1 MDAFEVAVERVLA
14 EAVPL
19 EAEAVAL
26 EDALDRVL
34 ATDLK
39 ARRDS
44 PSVAVSAMDGYAIL
58 ESDLGSTLPVA
69 AESFAGSPV
78 PAPLTPG
85 RCARVFT
92 GAPVPPNAERVVVQ
106 ELVARR
112 PEGAVMPAA
121 RPRGAHI
128 RAAKSDFAAGDI
140 LLARG
145 TLLSPQALVAAA
157 GADHERV
164 MAVRKPQVAILAT
177 GDELREPGRDIGNL
191 ASIPDSVTYGVAAL
205 ALRHGGTVCLKRRL
219 PDQPETLQEAAALAL
234 SAADVIVITGG
245 ASVGERDFARTM
257 FDGRGLE
264 MIFSKVAIKP
274 GKPVWFARV
283 GRALVVGLPGNP
295 TSAMVTARLF
305 LAPLI
310 AGLAGRDPRAV
321 LKWRAVVLDGETPE
335 AGDRDIFLR
344 ALRRDGRIQLASD
357 QDSGAQ
363 KTLGQAEALIWRP
376 RAGLAADPGGLR
388 SLTF

>member
-1 MDAFEVAVERVLA
+1 M
-14 EAVPL
+14 
-19 EAEAVAL
+19 
-26 EDALDRVL
+26 
-34 ATDLK
+34 
-39 ARRDS
+39 
-44 PSVAVSAMDGYAIL
+44 
-58 ESDLGSTLPVA
+58 
-69 AESFAGSPV
+69 
-78 PAPLTPG
+78 
-85 RCARVFT
+85 
-92 GAPVPPNAERVVVQ
+92 
-106 ELVARR
+106 
-112 PEGAVMPAA
+112 
-121 RPRGAHI
+121 
-128 RAAKSDFAAGDI
+128 
-140 LLARG
+140 
-145 TLLSPQALVAAA
+145 
-157 GADHERV
+157 
-164 MAVRKPQVAILAT
+164 
-177 GDELREPGRDIGNL
+177 
-191 ASIPDSVTYGVAAL
+191 
-205 ALRHGGTVCLKRRL
+205 
-219 PDQPETLQEAAALAL
+219 
-234 SAADVIVITGG
+234 IVITGG

-363 KTLGQAEALIWRP
+363 KTLGQAEVLIWRP

>member
-1 MDAFEVAVERVLA
+1 MDAFEVALERVLA
-14 EAVPL
+14 QAHPL

-34 ATDLK
+34 AADLR

-58 ESDLGSTLPVA
+58 EADLGSTLPVA

-78 PAPLTPG
+78 PEPLTPG

-92 GAPVPPNAERVVVQ
+92 GAPVPPNADRVVVQ
-106 ELVARR
+106 ELVERR
-112 PEGAVMPAA
+112 PEGAVIPAVC
-121 RPRGAHI
+121 PRGAHI
-128 RAAKSDFAAGDI
+128 RAAGSDFTAGEI

-145 TLLSPQALVAAA
+145 TMLSPQALVAVA
-157 GADHERV
+157 GADHEMV
-164 MAVRKPQVAILAT
+164 KAVRKPQVAILAT
-177 GDELREPGRDIGNL
+177 GDELREPGRALDDL

-205 ALRHGGTVCLKRRL
+205 ALRHGGSVCLKRRL
-219 PDQPETLQEAAALAL
+219 RDQPETLREAATLAL
-234 SAADVIVITGG
+234 NVADVIVITGG
-245 ASVGERDFARTM
+245 ASVGERDFAKTM
-257 FDGRGLE
+257 FDGLGLE
-264 MIFSKVAIKP
+264 MFFSKVAIKP

-310 AGLAGRDPRAV
+310 AGLAGRDPRAT
-321 LKWRAVVLDGETPE
+321 LKWRAVVLDGKTPE
-335 AGDRDIFLR
+335 AGDRDVFLR
-344 ALRRDGRIQLASD
+344 GVKRDGRIQLALD

-363 KTLGQAEALIWRP
+363 KILGQAEALIWRP
-376 RAGLAADPGGLR
+376 RIGLAVDQGGLR
-388 SLTF
+388 SLTL